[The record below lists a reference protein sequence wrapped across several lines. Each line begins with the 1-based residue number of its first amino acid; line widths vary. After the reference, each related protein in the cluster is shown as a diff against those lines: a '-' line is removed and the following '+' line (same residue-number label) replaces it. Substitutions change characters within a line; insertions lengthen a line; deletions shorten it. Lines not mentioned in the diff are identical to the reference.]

1 MHLQFLPADGFN
13 HVQARHVG
21 ETDIG
26 NRQAELAAQRFLN
39 SVSSGGSERHAITVV
54 LKNHLESIGNAP
66 LILNDEDFVLLF
78 VATFR
83 HDFRLAIVMPSIK
96 IYNGHK
102 KAHKA
107 HKIILCFLCLLWLDW
122 SGS

>member
-1 MHLQFLPADGFN
+1 
-13 HVQARHVG
+13 
-21 ETDIG
+21 
-26 NRQAELAAQRFLN
+26 
-39 SVSSGGSERHAITVV
+39 GGSERHAITVV

-122 SGS
+122 SGSKGFRALLRSWWVQFGSRLRRRLAIQKFSSSGTAAAGGS